1 MKRDV
6 AIRVDAMLMHSRA
19 NMDAIA
25 SYMKNNFSDEEFA
38 ECIKHI
44 GYAMSELI
52 DISNKLHSASPDIV
66 PDELK

>member
-1 MKRDV
+1 MISAPLKSHPL
-6 AIRVDAMLMHSRA
+6 AP
-19 NMDAIA
+19 
-25 SYMKNNFSDEEFA
+25 KNNFSDEEFA

-52 DISNKLHSASPDIV
+52 DISNKLHRAFPDIV